1 MYMSS
6 LQDESANAEVFELL
20 YCISNELGTGLSQ
33 EELQASL
40 RLLNQGVDP
49 TALALLVKQLK
60 AEAKR
65 LKADTQNSL

>member
-1 MYMSS
+1 MSS
-6 LQDESANAEVFELL
+6 LQDESTNAEIFEIL
-20 YCISNELGTGLSQ
+20 CGISNELGTGLNQ

-65 LKADTQNSL
+65 IKSGTSCI